1 MDISIILCT
10 SSRIT
15 KFKFWK
21 IHFKKGG
28 KSFHRLKI
36 SWKNYYKWNFFT
48 RMAANRVCL
57 VLWLWNIEKYLN
69 TEQIFYIIWLLLDI
83 LIKPMFIFVGYPNGY
98 SLSSIL
104 NLEKTSSC
112 HKCWENGFSSDP
124 NTLDSYF
131 SPNYRSPRSNSIT

>member
-1 MDISIILCT
+1 MYFLENNQIQFLKNSFQEGWKKC
-10 SSRIT
+10 SSFENLMKKLLQM
-15 KFKFWK
+15 KFF
-21 IHFKKGG
+21 HPNGC
-28 KSFHRLKI
+28 KSSLFGPVI
-36 SWKNYYKWNFFT
+36 
-48 RMAANRVCL
+48 M
-57 VLWLWNIEKYLN
+57 KYWEVN

-98 SLSSIL
+98 SLSSTL

-112 HKCWENGFSSDP
+112 HKCWKNGFSSDP